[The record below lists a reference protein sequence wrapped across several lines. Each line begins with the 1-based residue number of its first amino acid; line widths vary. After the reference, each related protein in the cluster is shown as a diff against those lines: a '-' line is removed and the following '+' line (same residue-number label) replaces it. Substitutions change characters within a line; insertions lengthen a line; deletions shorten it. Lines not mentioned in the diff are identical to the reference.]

1 MNQIKITAFRIKEAS
16 KNSHSRREMLHKMGV
31 SSTSNNYSRLAKVA
45 NENDIIFPP
54 LRKIGSGRSIQPKRR
69 TQRVWDENLIRSLA
83 LQCTSKRQILI
94 KLGLK
99 SRDTRKLNKIAEE
112 FRIVLPHGNE
122 SCDARTKGNIKIPLK
137 LLVLGN
143 PGDPRVEGRVLKR
156 IVIINGLLKDECAL
170 CKLSGNWNNKPIILQ
185 IDHINGNAVDNR
197 IENLRILCPNCHS
210 QTDSFGGRNKG
221 KGTARRIRTQV

>member
-1 MNQIKITAFRIKEAS
+1 M
-16 KNSHSRREMLHKMGV
+16 
-31 SSTSNNYSRLAKVA
+31 
-45 NENDIIFPP
+45 
-54 LRKIGSGRSIQPKRR
+54 
-69 TQRVWDENLIRSLA
+69 
-83 LQCTSKRQILI
+83 QCTSKRQILI

-112 FRIVLPHGNE
+112 FRIVLPNGNE

-156 IVIINGLLKDECAL
+156 IVIINGLLKYECAL